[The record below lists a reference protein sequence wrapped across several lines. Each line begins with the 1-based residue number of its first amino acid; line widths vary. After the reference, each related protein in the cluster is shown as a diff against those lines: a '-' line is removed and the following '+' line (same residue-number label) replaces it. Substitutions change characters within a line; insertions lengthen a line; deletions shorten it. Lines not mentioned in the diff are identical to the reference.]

1 MPQPLSA
8 QVSTETPTPAPAE
21 TLPLK
26 ERLVSLD
33 AFRGATMALMVLV
46 NTPGNGAH
54 VYAPLN
60 HSEWN
65 GWTPTDVVFP
75 SFMWIVGVAMTLS
88 IAKRLAAGASRSK
101 IFAHAFRRAAILYV
115 LGLVVYAYPAFDL
128 STQRVLGVLQRIAI
142 CYLIATAIYLNTRV
156 RGQILWIISLLT
168 GYWLL
173 MALVPVPGYG
183 AGNLDVE
190 RNFAHYIDRIVLG
203 SHNYLNTK
211 TWDPEGIV
219 STLPAIATVLF
230 GIMAGQILRLP
241 RTLSQRATWLLSAG
255 ILLIAAG
262 YICNIWLPIN
272 KKLWT
277 SSFSLFMA
285 GLDFTLF
292 ALMMWLVDIRGYV
305 RAVKPL
311 VIMGMNA
318 IAVYMASELLEEV
331 FDAIHLSSGS
341 QTVTLHAWLYGLFAA
356 VASPINASLL
366 FAVAYVL
373 LMYGIAYVM
382 YRRQWF
388 LRF

>member
-1 MPQPLSA
+1 MSQPVA
-8 QVSTETPTPAPAE
+8 PQVSTET
-21 TLPLK
+21 LPLAPTENQSLK
-26 ERLVSLD
+26 QRLVSLD

-46 NTPGNGAH
+46 NTPGNGEH
-54 VYAPLN
+54 VYAPLE

-75 SFMWIVGVAMTLS
+75 SFLWIVGVAMTLS
-88 IAKRLAAGASRSK
+88 IAKRLAAGASK
-101 IFAHAFRRAAILYV
+101 TQIFAQAFRRAVILYV
-115 LGLVVYAYPAFDL
+115 LGLVIYAYPAFDF

-142 CYLIATAIYLNTRV
+142 CYLIATAIYLNTRI

-173 MALVPVPGYG
+173 MTLVPVPGYG
-183 AGNLDVE
+183 AGHLDLE

-203 SHNYLNTK
+203 SHNYLYTK

-230 GIMAGQILRLP
+230 GIMAGHILRLP
-241 RTLSQRATWLLSAG
+241 RTLSQRAAWLLGAG

-262 YICNIWLPIN
+262 EVCNIWLPIN

-285 GLDFTLF
+285 GLDFALF
-292 ALMMWLVDIRGYV
+292 AMVLWLVDVRGYK
-305 RAVKPL
+305 RFLKPL
-311 VIMGMNA
+311 IIMGMNA
-318 IAVYMASELLEEV
+318 IAVYMASELLDQV
-331 FDAIHLSSGS
+331 LDAIHLSSGG
-341 QTVTLHAWLYGLFAA
+341 QMITLHSWLYGFFTV

-366 FAVAYVL
+366 FAIAYTL

-388 LRF
+388 LRL